1 MFKAPAFKTRTF
13 RAGTSRIT
21 LLNAAVAAALLA
33 GVATVA
39 VAAPQSQAAPR
50 ARATLDANGDGA
62 IDRGEAAKSQRL
74 AGKFD
79 QLDRNLDGRLSA
91 DERPKGKGGHGR
103 GHGKRGG
110 MERLDKDADGRIS
123 RAEFD
128 AGQAARAQRMAGKG
142 DAAGRVGKPML
153 DFAAADANRDGQ
165 LVRSELRAY
174 HERTRPQREAES
186 AQRHA
191 ERFAAADINKDGKLS
206 RLEVGEKMPRLEKSF
221 AWMDENRDGFLSR
234 TELQPPRKR

>member
-1 MFKAPAFKTRTF
+1 MF
-13 RAGTSRIT
+13 RIT
-21 LLNAAVAAALLA
+21 LLNGAIAAALLA
-33 GVATVA
+33 AGTVVA
-39 VAAPQSQAAPR
+39 VAAPQADSAPR
-50 ARATLDANGDGA
+50 ARATLDANGDGT
-62 IDRGEAAKSQRL
+62 IDRTEAAKSQRL

-79 QLDRNLDGRLSA
+79 QLDRNRDGRLSA
-91 DERPKGKGGHGR
+91 EERPQGKGGHGR

-110 MERLDKDADGRIS
+110 IEGLDKDADGRIS

-128 AGQAARAQRMAGKG
+128 AGQAARAQRMAGKS
-142 DAAGRVGKPML
+142 DTVGRAGKPVF

-186 AQRHA
+186 AKRHA
-191 ERFAAADINKDGKLS
+191 ERFAAADINRDGKLS

-221 AWMDENRDGFLSR
+221 AWMDENRDGFLSQA
-234 TELQPPRKR
+234 EMQSPRRR